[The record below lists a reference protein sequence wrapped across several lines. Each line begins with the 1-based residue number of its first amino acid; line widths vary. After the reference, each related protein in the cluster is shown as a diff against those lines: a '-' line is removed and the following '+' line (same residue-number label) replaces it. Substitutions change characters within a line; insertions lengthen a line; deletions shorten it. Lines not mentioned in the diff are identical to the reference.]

1 MYGKKQPS
9 TLEEKCKSVIDQNR
23 IFMEAILTKVK
34 EIMIELKNEILADD
48 DRFEDSIKEAKVAE
62 ILKNKH
68 LKNQPVI

>member
-1 MYGKKQPS
+1 M
-9 TLEEKCKSVIDQNR
+9 SVIDQNR

-48 DRFEDSIKEAKVAE
+48 ERFEDSIKEAKVAE

-68 LKNQPVI
+68 LKNQPVV

>member
-1 MYGKKQPS
+1 
-9 TLEEKCKSVIDQNR
+9 
-23 IFMEAILTKVK
+23 MEAILTKVK

-68 LKNQPVI
+68 LKNQPVV

>member
-1 MYGKKQPS
+1 VYGKKQPS